1 MKKEE
6 MDLTMSFISIRSM
19 KKAMEPYMNDTDIM
33 HFESNCSQPYTEQ
46 KLKILKDL
54 IGIIEKESG
63 QNFSRMMWRD

>member
-6 MDLTMSFISIRSM
+6 MGLTMSFISIRSM

>member
-6 MDLTMSFISIRSM
+6 MGLTMSFISIRSM

-63 QNFSRMMWRD
+63 QSFSRMMWRD

>member
-46 KLKILKDL
+46 KLKILKDH

-63 QNFSRMMWRD
+63 QSFSRMMWRD

>member
-19 KKAMEPYMNDTDIM
+19 KKAMEPYMNETDIM